1 MSSIDDQTDLLENQY
16 KTPVNLNA
24 RANLHARFSTNRQG
38 WLNWIFSHF
47 DFPPDPSILEAGCGP
62 GTLWLENLGRLSRS
76 WKFTLTDFSS
86 GMLEQARASLSEAS
100 SNFSF
105 QVADIQDLPFHDH
118 SFDAVIAN
126 HMLYHVP
133 DLKKGLGE
141 VSRVLNDSGWFYAA
155 TNGIAHMAELFELM
169 SDFLGRRIHNSRD
182 DFGFRLDNGGAILSE
197 YFSEVEVLHFE
208 DHLLVTE
215 VAPLLDYYYS
225 SGRLSEPIADRM
237 EEFREFL
244 EASLQ
249 KSGAIR
255 IQKDAGTF
263 IGKV

>member
-1 MSSIDDQTDLLENQY
+1 MNSIDDQTYLLEDQY
-16 KTPVNLNA
+16 KTASNLNA
-24 RANLHARFSTNRQG
+24 RANLHGRFSTNRQG

-47 DFPPDPSILEAGCGP
+47 DFPPDASILEAGCGP
-62 GTLWLENLGRLSRS
+62 GTLWLKNLGRLSES

-86 GMLEQARASLSEAS
+86 GMLNQARANLSEAS
-100 SNFSF
+100 SNLAF
-105 QVADIQDLPFHDH
+105 QVADIQNFPFDDR
-118 SFDAVIAN
+118 SFDAAIAN

-133 DLKKGLGE
+133 DLKKGLQE
-141 VSRVLNDSGWFYAA
+141 VKRVLNRSGVLYAA
-155 TNGIAHMAELFELM
+155 TNGNHHMAELFELM

-215 VAPLLDYYYS
+215 VAPLLNYYYS
-225 SGRLSEPIADRM
+225 SGRLSEPIADRK

-244 EASLQ
+244 EARLQ

-263 IGKV
+263 VAKV